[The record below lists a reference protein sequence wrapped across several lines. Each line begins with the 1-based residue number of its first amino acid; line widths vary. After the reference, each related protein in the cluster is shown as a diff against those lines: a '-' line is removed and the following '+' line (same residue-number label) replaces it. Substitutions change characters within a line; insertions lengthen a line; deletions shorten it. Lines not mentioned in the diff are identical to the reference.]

1 MDPAKET
8 RLWPH
13 DSGEIYAAF
22 DGIFGCQGHGWAN
35 LQSVHLN
42 LPFAGDGEFERLHAG
57 VRVLLPLLPAL
68 AAASPVMDG
77 RLTGLLDNRLE
88 VYRGN
93 CRRIPAATGLIIPE
107 PVFTRAAY
115 QESILQ
121 PLYRAI
127 APHDPAG
134 ILQHEWLN
142 ARGAIARF
150 DRDAIEIRVLDTQ
163 EAPVADLAVCTAVVA
178 VLKALVDE
186 RIAVLAD
193 QRQWGVEPLS
203 RILFNVIR
211 HGDHA
216 VIDDEAYLE
225 LLGVPEV
232 KIAAGE
238 LWQDLLERFPPA
250 PVPGPEI
257 TAALR
262 LLLEQGPLA
271 RRMLRFLGP
280 VPRREKILELCGELA
295 ACLAAGR
302 MLDVPA

>member
-1 MDPAKET
+1 
-8 RLWPH
+8 
-13 DSGEIYAAF
+13 
-22 DGIFGCQGHGWAN
+22 
-35 LQSVHLN
+35 
-42 LPFAGDGEFERLHAG
+42 
-57 VRVLLPLLPAL
+57 
-68 AAASPVMDG
+68 
-77 RLTGLLDNRLE
+77 
-88 VYRGN
+88 
-93 CRRIPAATGLIIPE
+93 
-107 PVFTRAAY
+107 
-115 QESILQ
+115 
-121 PLYRAI
+121 
-127 APHDPAG
+127 
-134 ILQHEWLN
+134 
-142 ARGAIARF
+142 
-150 DRDAIEIRVLDTQ
+150 
-163 EAPVADLAVCTAVVA
+163 
-178 VLKALVDE
+178 
-186 RIAVLAD
+186 
-193 QRQWGVEPLS
+193 
-203 RILFNVIR
+203 
-211 HGDHA
+211 